1 LAVYATYYIS
11 ESIINT
17 VTPAQLSEK
26 APDKA
31 ADLEKTISISMILL
45 RSVVLI
51 PIYLGFGFAFSQ
63 YRKERDLEE
72 EYAHKSAVASSLP
85 NYGDLAKDDNVKD
98 QIVSGAS
105 NVIFA
110 SPINKVKQTETK
122 SDVIES
128 MKGLFETAGNAFK
141 KE

>member
-1 LAVYATYYIS
+1 
-11 ESIINT
+11 
-17 VTPAQLSEK
+17 
-26 APDKA
+26 
-31 ADLEKTISISMILL
+31 M
-45 RSVVLI
+45 
-51 PIYLGFGFAFSQ
+51 
-63 YRKERDLEE
+63 
-72 EYAHKSAVASSLP
+72 P